1 MTSTG
6 NGTDA
11 PESRSRGAS
20 VGDESKGRIGRMRM
34 GTEKPPK
41 HGGGTWR
48 SLVISMIVI
57 LAGVLLWQ
65 ALTPNVSKVEQRAVD
80 VAASARAVHDDTSWP
95 ILVADLG
102 PEWKPTSVR
111 FGDKAGVKTWEVGYT
126 RTDDETV
133 FVGVAQTGQFAAG
146 RAPAEWVR
154 EFTRSGGADGDT
166 TVGGHSWAA
175 FTSMETTNPRH
186 SLVAPEGAGQMSVI
200 VSGLGDKA
208 NLATVAG
215 ALKPYE
221 PNR

>member
-1 MTSTG
+1 MTSTPTG
-6 NGTDA
+6 NGADTPD
-11 PESRSRGAS
+11 SRSRGAR
-20 VGDESKGRIGRMRM
+20 VGSESTGRVGRMRM

-65 ALTPNVSKVEQRAVD
+65 ALTPNVSRVEQRAVD
-80 VAASARAVHDDTSWP
+80 VSASARGVHRETAWP

-111 FGDKAGVKTWEVGYT
+111 FDDKAGVKTWEVGYT

-133 FVGVAQTGQFAAG
+133 FVGVAQTASSASTN
-146 RAPAEWVR
+146 EDWVR
-154 EFTRSGGADGDT
+154 EFTRSGGADGT
-166 TVGGHSWAA
+166 VTVGGSEWSA
-175 FTSMETTNPRH
+175 FTAMEKNPRH
-186 SLVAPEGAGQMSVI
+186 SLVAPPGATPVAVV

-208 NLATVAG
+208 NLATVAA
-215 ALKPYE
+215 ALKPYT
-221 PNR
+221 P